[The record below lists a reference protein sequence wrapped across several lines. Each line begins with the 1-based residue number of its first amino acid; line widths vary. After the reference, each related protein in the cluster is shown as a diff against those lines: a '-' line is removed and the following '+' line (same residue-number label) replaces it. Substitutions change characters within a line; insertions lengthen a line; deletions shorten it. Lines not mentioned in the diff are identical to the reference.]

1 MLDFGGMEGMEGME
15 GWGWRKT
22 GWMEGPRVEVEMS
35 QELGVRVS
43 EQNSWAASRSV
54 VRCDRHISFD
64 QGWCALQVVLYSRS
78 ARNGNGMTFSRWL
91 LHQPS
96 TSLTTKAVSSRVPTQ
111 FVRFLLFAISLCV
124 FLRLVSCKPSS
135 FARSFHCCAWEIFG
149 GQAALRVIAVDK
161 KPFGEMLKF
170 TLSVQ
175 NHLEDRRHVVSH
187 RYAL

>member
-1 MLDFGGMEGMEGME
+1 MLDFGGMEGME

-91 LHQPS
+91 LQLLHQHRWPPKLCHHEYRPNLYCNLAFCFS
-96 TSLTTKAVSSRVPTQ
+96 TFGLMQAFQLCAQFPLPRLRNLWRPGSS
-111 FVRFLLFAISLCV
+111 
-124 FLRLVSCKPSS
+124 SCDCS
-135 FARSFHCCAWEIFG
+135 
-149 GQAALRVIAVDK
+149 
-161 KPFGEMLKF
+161 
-170 TLSVQ
+170 
-175 NHLEDRRHVVSH
+175 
-187 RYAL
+187 